1 MRGRAPTRAAVIFT
15 ALALA
20 LAWAVALPLY
30 FTGGLDNP
38 LTQLV
43 AVGMMAAPAIAALI
57 VVRFVDRP
65 QSIPRELGLWPLRP
79 ARRLFVYL
87 GLAVLIPVVI
97 VLSALPIGAW
107 LGVYPADVSE
117 FSAFREAFEAQS
129 GGLSLPIPIGV
140 LVALQFVNV
149 VIGGI
154 VNTIP
159 ALGEELGWRGYLLP
173 KLMPLGAVPAI
184 LVSGVTWGL
193 WHAPLLLLGYNYP
206 SAPGWL
212 GVLMMCGTCIL
223 IGAIFGWLR
232 LRSNSVWPPAL
243 AHGVFNAAASL
254 SLVFARA
261 GEPID
266 TVHAT
271 VLGWTGWIVPL
282 ALVAILLVTRSFSG
296 PPPTKLSD
304 TVLGERSVI
313 RDAEERQARA
323 VPPSLL

>member
-1 MRGRAPTRAAVIFT
+1 LIRDRVPARAVVIFV
-15 ALALA
+15 AVALA

-30 FTGGLDNP
+30 FTGGLGNP

-43 AVGMMAAPAIAALI
+43 AVGMMATPAIAAVL

-79 ARRLFVYL
+79 ARRLFAYL
-87 GLAVLIPVVI
+87 AFAVVIPAVI

-107 LGVYPADVSE
+107 LGVYPADITE
-117 FSAFREAFEAQS
+117 FSAFREAFEAQA
-129 GGLSLPIPIGV
+129 GGLPLPIPIGV

-173 KLMPLGAVPAI
+173 KLMPLGAIPAVLI
-184 LVSGVTWGL
+184 SGVTWGL

-206 SAPGWL
+206 SAPGWIA
-212 GVLMMCGTCIL
+212 VLMMCGMCIL
-223 IGAIFGWLR
+223 IGAVFGWLR

-243 AHGVFNAAASL
+243 AHGVFNATAGL

-282 ALVAILLVTRSFSG
+282 VLVATLLATRS
-296 PPPTKLSD
+296 LRR
-304 TVLGERSVI
+304 ERPACIASAPGVRPANIQI
-313 RDAEERQARA
+313 REYSPRQGSSI
-323 VPPSLL
+323 P